1 MTCLWFY
8 IGPNELIM
16 SIFLLP
22 GAHWLPAKWSLGI
35 AFEKWKWKGII
46 ELSITARSISFTNG
60 IHIWTRHKLSWINGE
75 QYTFNRLIQ
84 SKITHFGQNFN
95 SSQSSRVF
103 QKSFFNKKKL
113 FSVLRIQNH
122 PFRPKFRLCN
132 RIAFPENSNFCQKFA
147 IFDIASFLIQTLDP
161 RARGWTLSIEHLT
174 K

>member
-75 QYTFNRLIQ
+75 QYTFNGLIQ
-84 SKITHFGQNFN
+84 SKIADFGQNFN
-95 SSQSSRVF
+95 SSQLKCVF
-103 QKSFFNKKKL
+103 QMSIFNKKNVI
-113 FSVLRIQNH
+113 FSIKNSNS
-122 PFRPKFRLCN
+122 PFRPIFRLCI
-132 RIAFPENSNFCQKFA
+132 RIAYPEIS
-147 IFDIASFLIQTLDP
+147 IL
-161 RARGWTLSIEHLT
+161 RAF
-174 K
+174 